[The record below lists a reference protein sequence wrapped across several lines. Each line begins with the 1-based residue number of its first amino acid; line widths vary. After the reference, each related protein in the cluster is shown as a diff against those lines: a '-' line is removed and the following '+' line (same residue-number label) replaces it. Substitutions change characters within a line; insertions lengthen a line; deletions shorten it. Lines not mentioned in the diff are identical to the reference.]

1 MYIFFGVMSFF
12 YGEAKIHCVG
22 RNADFF
28 PCDFVS
34 YLIFMSFRE
43 KQLRLI
49 ERDFRPHLDSGFFQ
63 VIQSGPEIYPPMD
76 FALTKRT
83 FNDSVG
89 RVLWR
94 AKQVIDFAFL
104 FTYAKTLSDYYLVI
118 EDDIISSTQYITA
131 IKDFIASR
139 GTHHWIALQFSG
151 FLGIG
156 LLFRSADLNNLIKLL
171 IMFHQEQPVDMLM
184 RHYIALQVS

>member
-1 MYIFFGVMSFF
+1 MFLFIFAITAS
-12 YGEAKIHCVG
+12 
-22 RNADFF
+22 
-28 PCDFVS
+28 
-34 YLIFMSFRE
+34 RE

-49 ERDFRPHLDSGFFQ
+49 ERDFQPHLDSGFFQ

-118 EDDIISSTQYITA
+118 EDDII
-131 IKDFIASR
+131 
-139 GTHHWIALQFSG
+139 W
-151 FLGIG
+151 
-156 LLFRSADLNNLIKLL
+156 
-171 IMFHQEQPVDMLM
+171 
-184 RHYIALQVS
+184 